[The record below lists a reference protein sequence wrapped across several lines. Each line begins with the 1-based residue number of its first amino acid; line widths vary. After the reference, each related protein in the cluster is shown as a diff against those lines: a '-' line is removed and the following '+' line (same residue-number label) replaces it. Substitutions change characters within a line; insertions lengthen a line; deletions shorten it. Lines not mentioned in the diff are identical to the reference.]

1 MNRGNFYV
9 VWVCT
14 LLIVTGKGEV
24 EVSEC
29 VWERERRDIDVQ
41 MYGKIEKTELCF
53 PFPHLKCKG
62 KKKLFQSVAF
72 DT

>member
-1 MNRGNFYV
+1 MVHTDLSFVISGRNRMNRGNFYV

-41 MYGKIEKTELCF
+41 MYGKIEK
-53 PFPHLKCKG
+53 
-62 KKKLFQSVAF
+62 QSYVF
-72 DT
+72 LSCI